1 MDSSVY
7 ARLKKLQIVSKK
19 ISRSALIGDYAS
31 AFKGVGLEFDQLRAY
46 EPGDDVRSIDWK
58 ASARTNE
65 TMVKTFI
72 QERDRTVLVAID
84 TSASMFYGSGESL
97 KYDFACTVAGA
108 IGSIAVN
115 SHDKFGALLFST
127 AVDVWIPPA
136 RGFGHLAR
144 VVDAACQVTKGA
156 AGTSF
161 DALFAF
167 LMKLKNKRGVVVFVV
182 SDWLDA
188 KAAQLASF
196 SAVARQ
202 YDLIA
207 ISVSDRAEVDFPAF
221 GLLPLR
227 DIESG
232 KTVVFDTTTIKKR
245 AFCSIIAKQRSS
257 ILKKMGVSHLNLE
270 VGDSWVAAL
279 ARFFRERTRR
289 QIG

>member
-1 MDSSVY
+1 MDISVY

-46 EPGDDVRSIDWK
+46 VPGDDVRSIDWN

-72 QERDRTVLVAID
+72 QERDRTVLVALD
-84 TSASMFYGSGESL
+84 TSSSMFYGSGEQL
-97 KYDFACTVAGA
+97 KYDLGCTVAGA

-115 SHDKFGALLFST
+115 SHDKFGAILFSD
-127 AVDVWIPPA
+127 AVEAWVPPS
-136 RGFGHLAR
+136 RGFGHLTR
-144 VVDAACQVTKGA
+144 IVDKACQVTQGKPS
-156 AGTSF
+156 TSLE
-161 DALFAF
+161 ALFTF

-182 SDWLDA
+182 SDWLDT
-188 KAAQLASF
+188 KITQMPSF

-202 YDLIA
+202 YDLVA
-207 ISVSDRAEVDFPAF
+207 ISVTDPAEVEFPAL
-221 GLLPLR
+221 GVVPLR

-232 KTVVFDTTTIKKR
+232 KTVVFDTRLLKKASLCAVVAKRR
-245 AFCSIIAKQRSS
+245 AAS
-257 ILKKMGVSHLNLE
+257 LKKMGVSHLNLE
-270 VGDSWVAAL
+270 VGGSWVAAL

-289 QIG
+289 QI

>member
-1 MDSSVY
+1 MDMSVY

-46 EPGDDVRSIDWK
+46 EPGDDIRSIDWN

-84 TSASMFYGSGESL
+84 TSASMFYGSRESL
-97 KYDFACTVAGA
+97 KYDLACTIAGA
-108 IGSIAVN
+108 VGSVAVN
-115 SHDKFGALLFST
+115 SHDKFGAILFSSG
-127 AVDVWIPPA
+127 VDAWFPPA
-136 RGFGHLAR
+136 RGFGHLAH

-156 AGTSF
+156 PSTSLEG
-161 DALFAF
+161 LFSF
-167 LMKLKNKRGVVVFVV
+167 LMQLKNKRGVVVFVV

-188 KAAQLASF
+188 KIAHMTSLAAA
-196 SAVARQ
+196 ARH
-202 YDLIA
+202 YDLVA
-207 ISVSDRAEVDFPAF
+207 ISISDPAELDLPAF

-227 DIESG
+227 DSESG
-232 KTVVFDTTTIKKR
+232 KVSVFDSRLIKKK
-245 AFCSIIAKQRSS
+245 AWCAAIAKRRAAS
-257 ILKKMGVSHLNLE
+257 LKKLGVSHLNLE
-270 VGDSWVAAL
+270 VGDSWIAPL

-289 QIG
+289 QI